1 MTKAVVFDLGG
12 TLMEYKGMPLN
23 WDEYYYRGFQNVNQL
38 NELSLAEEDILNA
51 TKVLKEY
58 NPRNCGREYEV
69 APERIFEEATAGWK
83 KKTSIGK
90 IIDDFFSGMS
100 LEACIFDYSA
110 GIIKECKK
118 KGLIVSCLTDLPN
131 GMPDK
136 MFRKS
141 IITIDSLFDLYVSS
155 QICGARKPNKKGL
168 EYIADYFGIDVS
180 DILFVGDEKKDEN
193 TALNAGCKFMYI
205 EEYLN
210 K

>member
-1 MTKAVVFDLGG
+1 MTKAVAFDLGG

-69 APERIFEEATAGWK
+69 APEILFEEATAGWK